1 MNDFDNLELRAL
13 TAVAAQI
20 DYIRRIDF
28 LLDQINELLNLYQPP
43 RSGKIRIER
52 WKRSKGGI
60 SVYAPM
66 AVKWL
71 QHRTT
76 RRWRGVV
83 VSTFKV
89 SRSGKSAREFSAH
102 RYRVQEYLGTVQEL
116 MQLRTQA
123 FLRVE
128 TFRRSVVLADRAQL
142 PRLQAIGQKLDA
154 DLVAVPPELRALQRS
169 EPQGLEDE

>member
-13 TAVAAQI
+13 TAVAAQL
-20 DYIRRIDF
+20 DYIRRIDH

-43 RSGKIRIER
+43 RTGKIRIER
-52 WKRSKGGI
+52 WKRTKAGI

-89 SRSGKSAREFSAH
+89 SRSGKTAREFSDH

-128 TFRRSVVLADRAQL
+128 TFRRSVVLAERAQS
-142 PRLQAIGQKLDA
+142 PRLQAIGQKLHA

-169 EPQGLEDE
+169 EPQWLADE